1 MIIDLPGTSTSD
13 IGRKL
18 VTLRGDVGAMALGR
32 VLTLVV
38 VVDSEHL
45 DVAMTAATDASRQH
59 PSRIIALVPES
70 RRGNPRLDAQ
80 IRVGGDAGASEVVIV
95 HLYGGLADHGR
106 SVALPLLLADSPVL
120 AWWPH
125 LAPADV
131 ARDPIGAMAQRR
143 VTDAAAA
150 EVPREALAQRA
161 ASYAPGDTDLAW
173 TRITRWRG
181 LLAAALEQPPFEP
194 ITSGVVAGAPDSP
207 STELLA
213 GWLAYSL
220 RAPMRIVK
228 TAPGTGITSVRLER
242 RSGPIDLVRPGDTV
256 ATLSQT
262 GQPDRRISLARRT
275 LPECLADELRHLDA
289 DEVYATVL
297 RKGIDLVS
305 HPETT
310 QAEAIRVGEAPSPE
324 ESRKLARRI
333 TRRQRGAT

>member
-1 MIIDLPGTSTSD
+1 MIIDLPGTSTGD
-13 IGRKL
+13 IARKL
-18 VTLRGDVGAMALGR
+18 VSLRGDFGAMALGR

-45 DVAMTAATDASRQH
+45 DDAMAAATDASRQH
-59 PSRIIALVPES
+59 PSRILALVPES

-80 IRVGGDAGASEVVIV
+80 LRVGGDAGASEVVIV

-106 SVALPLLLADSPVL
+106 SVATPLLLADSPVL

-131 ARDPIGAMAQRR
+131 SRDPIGAMAQRR

-150 EVPREALAQRA
+150 PVPRTALTERA
-161 ASYAPGDTDLAW
+161 ATYAPGDTDLAW

-181 LLAAALEQPPFEP
+181 LLTAALEQPPFEP
-194 ITSGVVAGAPDSP
+194 ITSGVIAGAPDSP

-228 TAPGTGITSVRLER
+228 TPPGTGISSVRLER

-262 GQPDRRISLARRT
+262 GQPDRKISLARRT
-275 LPECLADELRHLDA
+275 LTECLADELRHPDA
-289 DEVYATVL
+289 DEVYASAL

-310 QAEAIRVGEAPSPE
+310 QAEAIQVGEAPSPE

-333 TRRQRGAT
+333 TRRQREAR

>member
-45 DVAMTAATDASRQH
+45 DVAMTA

-161 ASYAPGDTDLAW
+161 AFKEHVM
-173 TRITRWRG
+173 I
-181 LLAAALEQPPFEP
+181 
-194 ITSGVVAGAPDSP
+194 
-207 STELLA
+207 
-213 GWLAYSL
+213 
-220 RAPMRIVK
+220 
-228 TAPGTGITSVRLER
+228 GIT
-242 RSGPIDLVRPGDTV
+242 
-256 ATLSQT
+256 
-262 GQPDRRISLARRT
+262 
-275 LPECLADELRHLDA
+275 
-289 DEVYATVL
+289 
-297 RKGIDLVS
+297 
-305 HPETT
+305 
-310 QAEAIRVGEAPSPE
+310 
-324 ESRKLARRI
+324 
-333 TRRQRGAT
+333 